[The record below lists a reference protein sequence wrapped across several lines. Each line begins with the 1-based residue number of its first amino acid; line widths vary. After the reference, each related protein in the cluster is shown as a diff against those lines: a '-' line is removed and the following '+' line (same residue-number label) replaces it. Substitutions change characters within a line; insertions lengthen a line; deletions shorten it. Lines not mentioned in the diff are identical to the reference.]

1 MYQSFHS
8 IGVIG
13 SYTTQIHPRDRQI
26 MMRRKPRVTFGAPPL
41 CVTCQ
46 AKMVPIVYGYPG
58 DGLMEAA
65 ERGEVVLGGC
75 VIWPNQPRW
84 KCPTCKE
91 TSGG

>member
-1 MYQSFHS
+1 
-8 IGVIG
+8 
-13 SYTTQIHPRDRQI
+13 
-26 MMRRKPRVTFGAPPL
+26 MMRRKPRVTFFAPPL
-41 CVTCQ
+41 CGTCQAEMVPIDCQ
-46 AKMVPIVYGYPG
+46 AKMAPIVYGYPG
-58 DGLMEAA
+58 AGLMEAA